1 MAIDFGRMIQGV
13 ATGAMGQYNAEVA
26 AKDKMKGNIIERAGL
41 NFYEETLPAFQKK
54 EASRKETYDKLAGKF
69 GPDVAEYFGQN
80 NFITGDANDYKN
92 ILIELGDKPEIKADQ
107 LKTYL
112 DATDSSYTKRA
123 TKRFD
128 AIKERE
134 KTIMGLTTGD
144 SKIGT
149 MTAQLQIPE
158 STPITETTEEIV
170 TPAVE
175 GTQSGPV
182 VTEAVSEKTEMK
194 TTALPT
200 YEEIFGDG
208 KEKVTNVY
216 MDMKPEDKA
225 KYKTMADKIFDRD
238 KDTLT
243 GDFATAKGYNED
255 YKKGLDDG
263 TISDKTT
270 RNQYINDR
278 WFKEQYLPNEGLVHS
293 SSNSKSF
300 IGSNLVEPIDVTN
313 AREIVNQLKAI
324 NPDDP
329 NILVILDDVKSKT
342 GIQDLSVYGL

>member
-13 ATGAMGQYNAEVA
+13 ATGAIGQYNAESA
-26 AKDKMKGNIIERAGL
+26 AKDKIKGEIIQRAGL
-41 NFYEETLPAFQKK
+41 NFYEETLPAFEKK
-54 EASRKETYDKLAGKF
+54 EKSRKETYDKLSGQF
-69 GPDVAEYFGQN
+69 GVDVAEFMGQN

-92 ILIELGDKPEIKADQ
+92 ILIQLGDNPEIKADK
-107 LKTYL
+107 LKEYL
-112 DATDSSYTKRA
+112 KATDSSYTKRA
-123 TKRFD
+123 ESRFD

-158 STPITETTEEIV
+158 STPITETTEEVV

-182 VTEAVSEKTEMK
+182 VTEAVPEKREMK

-208 KEKVTNVY
+208 VEKMETRY
-216 MDMKPEDKA
+216 LAMDSTERSR
-225 KYKTMADKIFDRD
+225 YKKMADNVFNRD

-255 YKKGLDDG
+255 YKKGLKDG

-270 RNQYINDR
+270 RNQYIYNR
-278 WFKEQYLPNEGLVHS
+278 WFQEQYLPSEGLTYAGGKTTES
-293 SSNSKSF
+293 S
-300 IGSNLVEPIDVTN
+300 EPEVVTN
-313 AREIVNQLKAI
+313 ARRAI
-324 NPDDP
+324 NYQKSIGNDNAVQEAKDLLKSLGYDP
-329 NILVILDDVKSKT
+329 TD
-342 GIQDLSVYGL
+342 YGL

>member
-1 MAIDFGRMIQGV
+1 MAIDFGRAIQGI

-26 AKDKMKGNIIERAGL
+26 AKDKMKGEIIQRAGL
-41 NFYEETLPAFQKK
+41 NFYENTLPDFEKK
-54 EASRKETYDKLAGKF
+54 EKSRKQTYDQLVGRF
-69 GPDVAEYFGQN
+69 DVDVAEYMGQN
-80 NFITGDANDYKN
+80 GFITGDANDYKN
-92 ILIELGDKPEIKADQ
+92 ILIQLGDNPEIKADK

-112 DATDSSYTKRA
+112 EATDSSYTKRA
-123 TKRFD
+123 ESRFD

-158 STPITETTEEIV
+158 STPITETTEEVV

-182 VTEAVSEKTEMK
+182 VTEAVPEKREMK

-208 KEKVTNVY
+208 VEKTENRY
-216 MDMKPEDKA
+216 LAMDSTERSR
-225 KYKTMADKIFDRD
+225 YKKMADNVFNRD

-255 YKKGLDDG
+255 YKKGLKDG

-270 RNQYINDR
+270 RNQYIYNR
-278 WFKEQYLPNEGLVHS
+278 WFQEQYLPSEGLTYAGGKTTES
-293 SSNSKSF
+293 S
-300 IGSNLVEPIDVTN
+300 EPEVVTN
-313 AREIVNQLKAI
+313 ARRAI
-324 NPDDP
+324 NYQKSIGNDNAVQEAKDLLKSLGYDP
-329 NILVILDDVKSKT
+329 TD
-342 GIQDLSVYGL
+342 YGL

>member
-1 MAIDFGRMIQGV
+1 MAIDFGRAIQGI

-26 AKDKMKGNIIERAGL
+26 AKDKMKGEIIQRAGL
-41 NFYEETLPAFQKK
+41 NFYENTLPDFEKK
-54 EASRKETYDKLAGKF
+54 EKSRKETYDKLSGQF
-69 GPDVAEYFGQN
+69 GVDVAEFMGQN

-92 ILIELGDKPEIKADQ
+92 ILIQLGDNPEIKADK

-112 DATDSSYTKRA
+112 EATGSSYTKRA
-123 TKRFD
+123 ESRFD

-158 STPITETTEEIV
+158 STPITETTEEVV

-175 GTQSGPV
+175 GTQVGPQ
-182 VTEAVSEKTEMK
+182 VTEAVPEKTEMK

-208 KEKVTNVY
+208 VEKTENRY
-216 MDMKPEDKA
+216 LAMDSTERKRYQD
-225 KYKTMADKIFDRD
+225 MASKVFDRD
-238 KDTLT
+238 KDNLT
-243 GDFATAKGYNED
+243 GKFATAKGYNDD
-255 YKKGLDDG
+255 YNKGLKDN

-270 RNQYINDR
+270 RNQYIYNR
-278 WFKEQYLPNEGLVHS
+278 WFQEQYLPGEGLTYAGSKTTKS
-293 SSNSKSF
+293 S
-300 IGSNLVEPIDVTN
+300 EPEDITN
-313 AREIVNQLKAI
+313 ARRAI
-324 NPDDP
+324 NYHRSINNNEGVQEAKDILKSLGYDP
-329 NILVILDDVKSKT
+329 ID
-342 GIQDLSVYGL
+342 YGL

>member
-1 MAIDFGRMIQGV
+1 MAINFGRMIQGV

-26 AKDKMKGNIIERAGL
+26 AKDKMKGEIIQRAGL
-41 NFYEETLPAFQKK
+41 NFYENTLPEFEKK
-54 EASRKETYDKLAGKF
+54 EKSRKETYDKLSQRF
-69 GPDVAEYFGQN
+69 GPDVAEYFGQ

-92 ILIELGDKPEIKADQ
+92 ILIQLGDNPDIKADK
-107 LKTYL
+107 LKQYL
-112 DATDSSYTKRA
+112 KATDSSYTKRA
-123 TKRFD
+123 ESRFN

-158 STPITETTEEIV
+158 STPITETTEEVV

-175 GTQSGPV
+175 GTQVGPQ
-182 VTEAVSEKTEMK
+182 VTEAVPEKTEMK

-208 KEKVTNVY
+208 KEKVERRY
-216 MDMKPEDKA
+216 LAMDSIERSR
-225 KYKTMADKIFDRD
+225 YKSMADNVFNRD

-243 GDFATAKGYNED
+243 GIFATAKGYNED
-255 YKKGLDDG
+255 YKKGLKDG

-270 RNQYINDR
+270 Q
-278 WFKEQYLPNEGLVHS
+278 
-293 SSNSKSF
+293 KS
-300 IGSNLVEPIDVTN
+300 IHI
-313 AREIVNQLKAI
+313 
-324 NPDDP
+324 
-329 NILVILDDVKSKT
+329 
-342 GIQDLSVYGL
+342 

>member
-41 NFYEETLPAFQKK
+41 NFYENTLPEFEKK
-54 EASRKETYDKLAGKF
+54 EKSRKETYDKLSGQF
-69 GPDVAEYFGQN
+69 GVDVAEYMGQN

-92 ILIELGDKPEIKADQ
+92 ILIQLGDNPEIKADKIKQ
-107 LKTYL
+107 YLK
-112 DATDSSYTKRA
+112 ATDSSYTKRA
-123 TKRFD
+123 ESRFD

-158 STPITETTEEIV
+158 STPITETTEEVV

-175 GTQSGPV
+175 GTQVGPQ
-182 VTEAVSEKTEMK
+182 VTEAVPEKREMK

-208 KEKVTNVY
+208 KEKMESNFFALTPSKRKELQGQS
-216 MDMKPEDKA
+216 DQQ
-225 KYKTMADKIFDRD
+225 YKTIYTNKITGMTEHPQTY
-238 KDTLT
+238 KDNYNALPDSEKDSQTLQQYSYNRYFRERYLPET
-243 GDFATAKGYNED
+243 GLTYGTASTETSEPPEIAKGRLYID
-255 YKKGLDDG
+255 MYKANGDD
-263 TISDKTT
+263 KMVEEVRT
-270 RNQYINDR
+270 RL
-278 WFKEQYLPNEGLVHS
+278 K
-293 SSNSKSF
+293 
-300 IGSNLVEPIDVTN
+300 N
-313 AREIVNQLKAI
+313 A
-324 NPDDP
+324 
-329 NILVILDDVKSKT
+329 
-342 GIQDLSVYGL
+342 GFDLTKYSL

>member
-1 MAIDFGRMIQGV
+1 MAIDFGRAIQGI

-26 AKDKMKGNIIERAGL
+26 AKDKMKGEIIQRAGL
-41 NFYEETLPAFQKK
+41 NFYENTLPEFEKK
-54 EASRKETYDKLAGKF
+54 EKSRKETYDKLAGQF
-69 GPDVAEYFGQN
+69 GVDVAEYMGQN

-92 ILIELGDKPEIKADQ
+92 ILIQLGDNPEIKADK
-107 LKTYL
+107 LKQYL
-112 DATDSSYTKRA
+112 KATDSSYTKRA
-123 TKRFD
+123 ESRFD

-158 STPITETTEEIV
+158 STPITETTEEVV

-182 VTEAVSEKTEMK
+182 VTESVPEKREMK
-194 TTALPT
+194 TTKLPT

-208 KEKVTNVY
+208 KEKMETRY
-216 MDMKPEDKA
+216 LAMDSTERSR
-225 KYKTMADKIFDRD
+225 YKSMADNVFNRD

-255 YKKGLDDG
+255 YKKGLKDG

-270 RNQYINDR
+270 RNQYIYNR
-278 WFKEQYLPNEGLVHS
+278 WFQEQYLPSEGLTYAGGKTTES
-293 SSNSKSF
+293 A
-300 IGSNLVEPIDVTN
+300 EPEVVTN
-313 AREIVNQLKAI
+313 ARRAI
-324 NPDDP
+324 NYQKSIGNDNAVQEAKDLLKSLGYDP
-329 NILVILDDVKSKT
+329 TD
-342 GIQDLSVYGL
+342 YGL

>member
-26 AKDKMKGNIIERAGL
+26 AKDKMKGEIIQRAGL
-41 NFYEETLPAFQKK
+41 NFYENTLPEFEKK
-54 EASRKETYDKLAGKF
+54 EKSRKETYDKLAGQF
-69 GPDVAEYFGQN
+69 GVDVAEYMGQN

-92 ILIELGDKPEIKADQ
+92 ILIQLGDNPEIKADK
-107 LKTYL
+107 LKQYL
-112 DATDSSYTKRA
+112 KATDSSYTKRA
-123 TKRFD
+123 ESRFD

-158 STPITETTEEIV
+158 STPITETTEEVV
-170 TPAVE
+170 TPAVP
-175 GTQSGPV
+175 GSQVGPV
-182 VTEAVSEKTEMK
+182 VTEAVPEKREMK

-208 KEKVTNVY
+208 KEKMETRY
-216 MDMKPEDKA
+216 LAMDSTERSR
-225 KYKTMADKIFDRD
+225 YKKMADNVFNRD

-243 GDFATAKGYNED
+243 GAFATAKGYNED
-255 YKKGLDDG
+255 YKKGLKDG

-270 RNQYINDR
+270 RNQYIYNR
-278 WFKEQYLPNEGLVHS
+278 WFQEQYLPSEGLTYAGGKTTES
-293 SSNSKSF
+293 A
-300 IGSNLVEPIDVTN
+300 EPEVVTN
-313 AREIVNQLKAI
+313 ARRAI
-324 NPDDP
+324 NYQKSIGNDSAVQEAKDLLKSLGYDP
-329 NILVILDDVKSKT
+329 TD
-342 GIQDLSVYGL
+342 YGL

>member
-54 EASRKETYDKLAGKF
+54 EASRKETYDKLAGQF
-69 GPDVAEYFGQN
+69 GVDVAEYFGQN

-92 ILIELGDKPEIKADQ
+92 ILTQLGDKPEIKADQ

-134 KTIMGLTTGD
+134 KAIMGLTSGD

-158 STPITETTEEIV
+158 STPITETTEEVV

-175 GTQSGPV
+175 GTQSGPQ
-182 VTEAVSEKTEMK
+182 VTEAVPEKTEMK

-200 YEEIFGDG
+200 YEEIFGDITST
-208 KEKVTNVY
+208 KAESVY
-216 MDMKPEDKA
+216 LKMDSTTKKRYQD
-225 KYKTMADKIFDRD
+225 MAGKIFDRD
-238 KDTLT
+238 KDALT
-243 GDFATAKGYNED
+243 GDFAVAEGYLDDYTAGIE
-255 YKKGLDDG
+255 DG
-263 TISDKTT
+263 TISNKTT
-270 RNQYINDR
+270 QNQYIYNR
-278 WFKEQYLPNEGLVHS
+278 WFKEQFLPNENISYTTPLPQDIIQAS
-293 SSNSKSF
+293 TLINYYNS
-300 IGSNLVEPIDVTN
+300 IGDETMVTEIKKRLKDKGYDLTDYNL
-313 AREIVNQLKAI
+313 
-324 NPDDP
+324 
-329 NILVILDDVKSKT
+329 
-342 GIQDLSVYGL
+342 

>member
-1 MAIDFGRMIQGV
+1 MAIDFGRAIQGI

-41 NFYEETLPAFQKK
+41 NFYENTLPEFEKK
-54 EASRKETYDKLAGKF
+54 EKSRKETYDKLSGQF
-69 GPDVAEYFGQN
+69 GVDVAEFMGQN

-92 ILIELGDKPEIKADQ
+92 ILIQLGDNPEIKADK
-107 LKTYL
+107 LKQYL
-112 DATDSSYTKRA
+112 KATDSSYTKRA
-123 TKRFD
+123 ESRFD

-158 STPITETTEEIV
+158 STPITETTEEVV

-175 GTQSGPV
+175 GTQVGPQ
-182 VTEAVSEKTEMK
+182 VTEAVPEKREMK

-208 KEKVTNVY
+208 KEKAESRY
-216 MDMKPEDKA
+216 LAMDSTERSR
-225 KYKTMADKIFDRD
+225 YKSMADNVFNRD

-255 YKKGLDDG
+255 YKKGLKDG

-270 RNQYINDR
+270 RNQYIYNR
-278 WFKEQYLPNEGLVHS
+278 WFQEQYLPSEGLTYAGGKTTES
-293 SSNSKSF
+293 S
-300 IGSNLVEPIDVTN
+300 EPEVVTN
-313 AREIVNQLKAI
+313 ARRAI
-324 NPDDP
+324 NYQKSIGNDNAVQEAKDLLKSLGYDP
-329 NILVILDDVKSKT
+329 TD
-342 GIQDLSVYGL
+342 YGL